1 MKIKRKIFINHCGRT
16 ARIATLLFISLF
28 TAANASIIP
37 DTGSHLTQPKLLT
50 SAIIPNSQFELTFK
64 DQNGSIVTL
73 TQLRGKV
80 VFLNFWATWCL
91 PCLAEMPSIHKL
103 YSHFKNNKDIVFIML
118 DADSNFEKSNAYMDR
133 KKYEMPIYHLTGK
146 VSDQI
151 FSGAL
156 PTTIVFD
163 KQGRIS
169 FKHQGFAK
177 YNSKTFIKFIDQLIA
192 SKK

>member
-1 MKIKRKIFINHCGRT
+1 MRKMFINHCGRT
-16 ARIATLLFISLF
+16 ASIATLLFISLF
-28 TAANASIIP
+28 TAANASTIP
-37 DTGSHLTQPKLLT
+37 DTGIHLPQPKLLT